1 MEITKLTAFIF
12 SPTDTTAAVAKPLAE
27 ALLPGAR
34 IVDLTCADAEEER
47 FGPDE
52 LVLFAAPVYG
62 GRIPAPAAKRFAR
75 MKGTD
80 TPALLV
86 AVYGNRDYDDAL
98 LELCDLAEENGFRP
112 AGAGAFLAE
121 HSIFHS
127 VARGRPDAADL
138 EAVRTFAGLAREKL
152 ARGGG
157 GGGVRPACRQGE
169 PALPGI
175 FRRAAQAPGGQK
187 VREMRR
193 LRRKLPRRGD
203 PGGRPLQNGQQP
215 LHLLHAVRQGL
226 PGGGAQGER
235 PHAVGGGK
243 AVREEKQPAPGTRVG
258 PLKGTVPFD
267 WFFIANPG
275 HPVVY

>member
-12 SPTDTTAAVAKPLAE
+12 SPTGTTAAVAKPLAE

-121 HSIFHS
+121 HSIFRS

-152 ARGGG
+152 ARAAGAGEFG
-157 GGGVRPACRQGE
+157 PLAVKGNRPYREFSGVPLKPQADRKCMKCGVCAENCPAGAI
-169 PALPGI
+169 PADVPSKTDNSRCISCMRCVKVCPAGA
-175 FRRAAQAPGGQK
+175 RRVNGLMLSVAEKPFAK
-187 VREMRR
+187 KNS
-193 LRRKLPRRGD
+193 LRREPEWVL
-203 PGGRPLQNGQQP
+203 
-215 LHLLHAVRQGL
+215 
-226 PGGGAQGER
+226 
-235 PHAVGGGK
+235 
-243 AVREEKQPAPGTRVG
+243 
-258 PLKGTVPFD
+258 
-267 WFFIANPG
+267 
-275 HPVVY
+275 

>member
-12 SPTDTTAAVAKPLAE
+12 SPTGTTAAVAKPLAE
-27 ALLPGAR
+27 ALLPGAH

-112 AGAGAFLAE
+112 AGARRVNGLML
-121 HSIFHS
+121 S
-127 VARGRPDAADL
+127 VAEKP
-138 EAVRTFAGLAREKL
+138 FAK
-152 ARGGG
+152 
-157 GGGVRPACRQGE
+157 
-169 PALPGI
+169 
-175 FRRAAQAPGGQK
+175 K
-187 VREMRR
+187 NS
-193 LRRKLPRRGD
+193 LRREPEWVL
-203 PGGRPLQNGQQP
+203 
-215 LHLLHAVRQGL
+215 
-226 PGGGAQGER
+226 
-235 PHAVGGGK
+235 
-243 AVREEKQPAPGTRVG
+243 
-258 PLKGTVPFD
+258 
-267 WFFIANPG
+267 
-275 HPVVY
+275 

>member
-12 SPTDTTAAVAKPLAE
+12 SPTGTTAAVAKPLAE
-27 ALLPGAR
+27 ALLPGAH

-98 LELCDLAEENGFRP
+98 LELCGLAEENGFRP

-152 ARGGG
+152 ARAAGAGEFG
-157 GGGVRPACRQGE
+157 PLAVKGNRPYREFSGVPLKPQADRKCMKCGVCAENCPAGAI
-169 PALPGI
+169 PADDPSKTDNSRCISCMRCVKVCPAGA
-175 FRRAAQAPGGQK
+175 RRVNGLMLSVAEKPFAK
-187 VREMRR
+187 KNS
-193 LRRKLPRRGD
+193 LRREPEWVL
-203 PGGRPLQNGQQP
+203 
-215 LHLLHAVRQGL
+215 
-226 PGGGAQGER
+226 
-235 PHAVGGGK
+235 
-243 AVREEKQPAPGTRVG
+243 
-258 PLKGTVPFD
+258 
-267 WFFIANPG
+267 
-275 HPVVY
+275 

>member
-12 SPTDTTAAVAKPLAE
+12 SPTGTTAAVAKPLAE

-75 MKGTD
+75 MKGEG

-121 HSIFHS
+121 HSIFRS

-152 ARGGG
+152 ARAAGAGEFG
-157 GGGVRPACRQGE
+157 PLAVKGNRPYREFSGVPLKPQADRKCVKCGACAENCPAGAIPADDPPKRTTAAASPACGASRS
-169 PALPGI
+169 A
-175 FRRAAQAPGGQK
+175 
-187 VREMRR
+187 
-193 LRRKLPRRGD
+193 RRGRA
-203 PGGRPLQNGQQP
+203 G
-215 LHLLHAVRQGL
+215 
-226 PGGGAQGER
+226 
-235 PHAVGGGK
+235 
-243 AVREEKQPAPGTRVG
+243 
-258 PLKGTVPFD
+258 
-267 WFFIANPG
+267 
-275 HPVVY
+275 